1 MKAFEFDARLIER
14 HALFLRSLPTLKSTI
29 KKQV

>member
-14 HALFLRSLPTLKSTI
+14 HYARRRQSHAEISKFCS
-29 KKQV
+29 